1 MQAIYPHILGGLIN
15 GSFYALLSLV
25 LAVISGMLDIINFV
39 RGALYMMGA
48 FVAYFMLEYAGL
60 SYWWAIEPAARRKGP
75 RNAG

>member
-1 MQAIYPHILGGLIN
+1 
-15 GSFYALLSLV
+15 
-25 LAVISGMLDIINFV
+25 MLDIINFV